1 MSAEET
7 DDVTYR
13 YMYTINIYIVKI
25 KYLIKWTKPKI
36 DNKEDIITLVYTN
49 NIYI

>member
-1 MSAEET
+1 MMLHT
-7 DDVTYR
+7 GTM

-25 KYLIKWTKPKI
+25 NYLIKWTKPKI